1 MRSQHPRKIIPLES
15 KAFDLS
21 LSDLMAGL
29 MAIFLLV
36 LCSVTLQYTANDEAV
51 SNFINDAVEKLENAG
66 IPVEA
71 DPDKGIINVP
81 EKVLF
86 ASGKADLS
94 PAAQQ
99 VTWEIAK
106 TLLGQIKDEKY
117 HDKVS
122 TIYIEGH
129 TDNVPIN
136 NAYFASNW
144 ELSTQ
149 RAINTFNAMR
159 RMYPSDMDNA
169 VNARGEKIFSCSG
182 YADTRPIASN
192 DKEEGRSKNRRITIR
207 VILLP
212 PQQKEAE

>member
-1 MRSQHPRKIIPLES
+1 MRNQHPRKIIPLES

-21 LSDLMAGL
+21 LSDLMAGI

-36 LCSVTLQYTANDEAV
+36 LCSVTLQYTANDEAL
-51 SNFINDAVEKLENAG
+51 SNFINDVATELRNAG

-71 DPDKGIINVP
+71 DPQKGTLNVP
-81 EKVLF
+81 EEVLF

-94 PAAQQ
+94 PNAQQ
-99 VTWEIAK
+99 VAWKIAE
-106 TLLGQIKDEKY
+106 TLLRKVKEEKQ
-117 HDKVS
+117 VS

-149 RAINTFNAMR
+149 RAINTFNSMR
-159 RMYPSDMDNA
+159 MMYPTDMDNA
-169 VNARGEKIFSCSG
+169 VNSRGEKIFSCSG

-192 DKEEGRSKNRRITIR
+192 DKEEGRRKNRRITIS
-207 VILLP
+207 VVFLP
-212 PQQKEAE
+212 PQQEVKL